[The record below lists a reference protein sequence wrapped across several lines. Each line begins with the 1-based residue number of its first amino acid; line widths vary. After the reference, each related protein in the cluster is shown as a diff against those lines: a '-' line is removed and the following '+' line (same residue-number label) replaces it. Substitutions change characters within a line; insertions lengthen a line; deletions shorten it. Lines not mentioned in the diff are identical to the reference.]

1 LFCFRSHWQHH
12 NLDWFLFSRKAD
24 DAATPLSSDTHFPRG
39 GGSNLAPIEYKAT
52 IKRSE
57 PENLFSSKKP
67 EATKPAEPKKKLIRG
82 KALKS
87 SGAKRLQAKKKDDR
101 LRSQGDED
109 GANLFGNDHLLAD
122 RLPKSVEPLR
132 FKKVRMGMLVEQKN
146 TNHYKG
152 A

>member
-1 LFCFRSHWQHH
+1 
-12 NLDWFLFSRKAD
+12 
-24 DAATPLSSDTHFPRG
+24 
-39 GGSNLAPIEYKAT
+39 LAPIEYKAT

-132 FKKVRMGMLVEQKN
+132 FKKVRMGMLAYFLLSRKTRTITKEPSDAHLQWLEE
-146 TNHYKG
+146 G
-152 A
+152 R